1 MSRASHVVLLMPLV
15 ISIRH
20 LLAVTMGKSAKIDQQ
35 RSRSRSHS
43 IAMENRDL
51 DIDLDDRNSTNPK
64 VNDYYAPYYKS
75 QTVKQTDRQ
84 TGVVFILL
92 RELSRQ

>member
-1 MSRASHVVLLMPLV
+1 
-15 ISIRH
+15 
-20 LLAVTMGKSAKIDQQ
+20 
-35 RSRSRSHS
+35 
-43 IAMENRDL
+43 MENRDL